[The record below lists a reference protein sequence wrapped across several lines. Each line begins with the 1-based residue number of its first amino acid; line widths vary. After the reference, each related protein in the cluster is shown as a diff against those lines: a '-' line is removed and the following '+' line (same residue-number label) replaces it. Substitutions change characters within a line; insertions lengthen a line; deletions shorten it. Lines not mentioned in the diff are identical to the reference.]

1 MQHMKEWA
9 EAEGSLREELERV
22 RNEALEELNSHKEA
36 VSSMQMQQEDLLV
49 LLKDA
54 EKEHQLV
61 SEGLQMKLVSE
72 KAAVKAVECE
82 KQELE
87 AQLQEEKNSKE
98 NALKVAAELE
108 KKLQQVCEELED
120 EKVVKR
126 ESYLTR
132 YCC

>member
-1 MQHMKEWA
+1 VQ
-9 EAEGSLREELERV
+9 
-22 RNEALEELNSHKEA
+22 
-36 VSSMQMQQEDLLV
+36 
-49 LLKDA
+49 DA

-87 AQLQEEKNSKE
+87 AQLHEEKNSKE

-126 ESYLTR
+126 E
-132 YCC
+132 

>member
-1 MQHMKEWA
+1 VQ
-9 EAEGSLREELERV
+9 
-22 RNEALEELNSHKEA
+22 
-36 VSSMQMQQEDLLV
+36 
-49 LLKDA
+49 DA

-126 ESYLTR
+126 E
-132 YCC
+132 